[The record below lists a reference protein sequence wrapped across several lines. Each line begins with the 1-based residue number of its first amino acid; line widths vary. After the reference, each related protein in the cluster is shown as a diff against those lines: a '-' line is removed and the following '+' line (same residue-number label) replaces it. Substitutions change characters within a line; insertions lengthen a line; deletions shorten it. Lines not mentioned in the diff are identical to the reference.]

1 MKYKILYSMI
11 LGGGRGNY
19 PKLVV
24 VVVVNP
30 AAGRERENISMVV
43 VELIPATGREI
54 EHIAMVLL
62 VLVIHAAAL
71 ERKRVKPAVV
81 KKVVMLVMLQA
92 HPLERNRVRFR
103 AQCQVSV
110 CLNKN
115 TIEVICWGKYL
126 INNRSRRSYRFTY
139 NPQIKRWRYNLHL
152 ENLFVVLTSITV

>member
-30 AAGRERENISMVV
+30 AAGRERENIAMVV
-43 VELIPATGREI
+43 VELIPATGRERD
-54 EHIAMVLL
+54 HIAMVL
-62 VLVIHAAAL
+62 VVVVIHAAAL
-71 ERKRVKPAVV
+71 QRKRVKPGVV
-81 KKVVMLVMLQA
+81 NKVMVVMLQA
-92 HPLERNRVRFR
+92 HPLARNRDRDR

-115 TIEVICWGKYL
+115 TIEIICWVKYL
-126 INNRSRRSYRFTY
+126 INNMYYRLY
-139 NPQIKRWRYNLHL
+139 R
-152 ENLFVVLTSITV
+152 IT